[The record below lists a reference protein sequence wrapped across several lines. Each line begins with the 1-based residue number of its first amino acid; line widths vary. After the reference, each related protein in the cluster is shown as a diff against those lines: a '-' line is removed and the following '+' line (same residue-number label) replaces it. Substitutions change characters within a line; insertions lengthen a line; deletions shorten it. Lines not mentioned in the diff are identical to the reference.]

1 MNDIR
6 KYNNHDLK
14 IIKNSIYN
22 AYKQI
27 KNYDRWRIAKRK
39 KIKSYFKK
47 YRRTSDSADDGDD
60 NRNGE
65 SGADGSDSSIS
76 DDCRSTRSA
85 FNARHIPRSRA
96 RRHNGVGAM
105 KMDLNMMTEQVRD
118 SENYRDCTAN
128 IKQRT
133 LRNSLSHTRTFDDS
147 LAPRHNQQKI
157 THDIR
162 NAQLS
167 ENGPISMKDRFDS
180 RNAQLIENGP
190 VSMKD
195 RFDTRNAQLSESVP
209 NSRNDRFVKDTSM
222 PCQRFNKNIPNQ
234 QNVTHDSR
242 NIQLSETQNDK
253 LGEPQNGSISLKERF
268 TKDTSMLLPCQ
279 RFNNKNVTYK
289 VSYTQKKTTA
299 HQEQSTYINTYGED
313 NLPQDSSTVRLKGS
327 DTSSL
332 QQRRVLG
339 NNRNDDNEDEQIFS
353 RSKPTQSNINTLNQ
367 KRILDNHDS
376 PETKRA
382 KLLNLPENKTKDAL
396 PKRGVMKKLTT
407 NNNGFKKPSGKI
419 VVWL

>member
-6 KYNNHDLK
+6 KYNKHDHK

-47 YRRTSDSADDGDD
+47 YRRTSDSADDDDD

-85 FNARHIPRSRA
+85 FNARHLPRSRA

-105 KMDLNMMTEQVRD
+105 KMDVNMMTQQDRD

-147 LAPRHNQQKI
+147 LAPCHNQQKI
-157 THDIR
+157 THDFR

-180 RNAQLIENGP
+180 RN
-190 VSMKD
+190 
-195 RFDTRNAQLSESVP
+195 TQLSESAP
-209 NSRNDRFVKDTSM
+209 ISRNDRFVKDTSM

-234 QNVTHDSR
+234 QNITDDSR

-253 LGEPQNGSISLKERF
+253 LGEPQNGSMSLKERF
-268 TKDTSMLLPCQ
+268 TKDNSMLLPCQ

-313 NLPQDSSTVRLKGS
+313 NLPQASSTVHLKGS
-327 DTSSL
+327 DTISL
-332 QQRRVLG
+332 QQRQVLR

-353 RSKPTQSNINTLNQ
+353 QSKPTQSNINTLNQ

-407 NNNGFKKPSGKI
+407 NNNGFKKPSGKN